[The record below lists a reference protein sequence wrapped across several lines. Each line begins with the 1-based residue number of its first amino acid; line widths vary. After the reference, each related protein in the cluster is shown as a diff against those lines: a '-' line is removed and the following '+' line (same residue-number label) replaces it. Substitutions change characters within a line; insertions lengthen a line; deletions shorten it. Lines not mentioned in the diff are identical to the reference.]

1 MRYQYD
7 STVRAVRVPSLR
19 ISLPLAL
26 VIIRPAVQNK
36 LVPTRTAPDGTPHR
50 ARPPRA
56 PRPHSRSCDAAAM
69 ALGGVLALARRRSL
83 ARLAR
88 PRAVATAIAPSRD
101 HDRDDLQQQQ
111 HRHHHPPR
119 RRARA
124 FVVSPFALEPPP
136 PAPPP
141 ATPPRAWSSRG
152 FAASAGAPG
161 PPTATT
167 PGTPGTPAAA
177 AAADAPLP
185 LVIDARSES
194 ELEDAVARASRAG
207 TTVVFDFYANWCGPC
222 KVLTPKLEAL
232 VRADAA
238 EAEAEAEASAS
249 SNPTTPPSTSG
260 ARPSAR
266 GAHPLAVLVKVDVD
280 ALPGVSDQLRIK
292 SLPTVMLFSRGR
304 FLDQFE
310 GVLPDD
316 ALAAYVAKAKALA
329 LETRAGGGG
338 PDVRTDVD
346 RTSGDFGD
354 ASPSAP
360 SPPPPPLDA
369 AGEVAAAHEAL
380 RAAVADGALAKAAAD
395 AASAA
400 AGAGGGASA
409 GEGESSEA
417 ARFASAAIARA
428 LDPSMHAGPATR
440 AEAYAAAAIIGLLGG
455 GEEAGSSAR
464 GADAAGARAAMA
476 AARAEIDGTFPE
488 PDAVTRA
495 GALVELFLEE
505 AEGAAAEAA
514 EVEGEAA
521 EAAAA
526 EAAAEEAAEGGARA
540 AASGL
545 LRSARA
551 AALRGDFEAAVAD
564 ALGAV
569 KKGERE
575 RGRAACVRLFEA
587 LGHAHPLTVSG
598 RKKLSNVWFL

>member
-1 MRYQYD
+1 M
-7 STVRAVRVPSLR
+7 
-19 ISLPLAL
+19 
-26 VIIRPAVQNK
+26 
-36 LVPTRTAPDGTPHR
+36 
-50 ARPPRA
+50 
-56 PRPHSRSCDAAAM
+56 
-69 ALGGVLALARRRSL
+69 
-83 ARLAR
+83 
-88 PRAVATAIAPSRD
+88 
-101 HDRDDLQQQQ
+101 
-111 HRHHHPPR
+111 
-119 RRARA
+119 
-124 FVVSPFALEPPP
+124 
-136 PAPPP
+136 
-141 ATPPRAWSSRG
+141 
-152 FAASAGAPG
+152 
-161 PPTATT
+161 
-167 PGTPGTPAAA
+167 
-177 AAADAPLP
+177 
-185 LVIDARSES
+185 IDARSES

-238 EAEAEAEASAS
+238 EAEAEAEASPS
-249 SNPTTPPSTSG
+249 SNPTTPSTSG

-338 PDVRTDVD
+338 PEVRTDVD

-354 ASPSAP
+354 APPSAP
-360 SPPPPPLDA
+360 PPPPPPLDA

-380 RAAVADGALAKAAAD
+380 RAAVADGALAKAAA
-395 AASAA
+395 AAAAAAA
-400 AGAGGGASA
+400 AGGGGASA

-455 GEEAGSSAR
+455 GGGGEAAGSSAR

-495 GALVELFLEE
+495 GALVDLFLEE
-505 AEGAAAEAA
+505 AEGAAGG
-514 EVEGEAA
+514 GEAA
-521 EAAAA
+521 EAAA
-526 EAAAEEAAEGGARA
+526 EAAEGGARA

>member
-1 MRYQYD
+1 
-7 STVRAVRVPSLR
+7 
-19 ISLPLAL
+19 
-26 VIIRPAVQNK
+26 
-36 LVPTRTAPDGTPHR
+36 
-50 ARPPRA
+50 
-56 PRPHSRSCDAAAM
+56 M
-69 ALGGVLALARRRSL
+69 ALGGVFALARRRSL

-101 HDRDDLQQQQ
+101 HDRDDHRHQQQ
-111 HRHHHPPR
+111 HRHHRPPR

-161 PPTATT
+161 SPTAT
-167 PGTPGTPAAA
+167 TPGTPAAA

-238 EAEAEAEASAS
+238 EAEAEAEASPS
-249 SNPTTPPSTSG
+249 SNPTTTPSTSG

-316 ALAAYVAKAKALA
+316 ALAVYVAKAKALA
-329 LETRAGGGG
+329 LETRAGRGG
-338 PDVRTDVD
+338 PEVRTDVD

-354 ASPSAP
+354 APPSAP
-360 SPPPPPLDA
+360 PPPPPPLDA

-395 AASAA
+395 AAAA
-400 AGAGGGASA
+400 AGGGGGGAPPGPSP
-409 GEGESSEA
+409 SS
-417 ARFASAAIARA
+417 
-428 LDPSMHAGPATR
+428 PHAC
-440 AEAYAAAAIIGLLGG
+440 IC
-455 GEEAGSSAR
+455 R
-464 GADAAGARAAMA
+464 GAVVAHSL
-476 AARAEIDGTFPE
+476 GT
-488 PDAVTRA
+488 
-495 GALVELFLEE
+495 LI
-505 AEGAAAEAA
+505 
-514 EVEGEAA
+514 
-521 EAAAA
+521 
-526 EAAAEEAAEGGARA
+526 
-540 AASGL
+540 
-545 LRSARA
+545 
-551 AALRGDFEAAVAD
+551 
-564 ALGAV
+564 
-569 KKGERE
+569 
-575 RGRAACVRLFEA
+575 
-587 LGHAHPLTVSG
+587 
-598 RKKLSNVWFL
+598 

>member
-1 MRYQYD
+1 
-7 STVRAVRVPSLR
+7 
-19 ISLPLAL
+19 
-26 VIIRPAVQNK
+26 
-36 LVPTRTAPDGTPHR
+36 
-50 ARPPRA
+50 
-56 PRPHSRSCDAAAM
+56 M
-69 ALGGVLALARRRSL
+69 ALGGVFALARRRSL

-111 HRHHHPPR
+111 HRHHRPPR

-238 EAEAEAEASAS
+238 EAEAEAEASPS
-249 SNPTTPPSTSG
+249 SNPTTTPSTSG

-455 GEEAGSSAR
+455 GGGGEEADSSAR

-505 AEGAAAEAA
+505 AEGAAGGGEAEAEAA
-514 EVEGEAA
+514 EA
-521 EAAAA
+521 
-526 EAAAEEAAEGGARA
+526 EAAEGGARA

>member
-7 STVRAVRVPSLR
+7 SMVRAVLVPS
-19 ISLPLAL
+19 ISLCCSRAAHHPSSSTAKQA
-26 VIIRPAVQNK
+26 RSDAHGAG
-36 LVPTRTAPDGTPHR
+36 RHTAPR
-50 ARPPRA
+50 ASSSCPAPP
-56 PRPHSRSCDAAAM
+56 SRSCDAAAM
-69 ALGGVLALARRRSL
+69 ALGGVFALARRRSL

-101 HDRDDLQQQQ
+101 HDRDDHRHHQ
-111 HRHHHPPR
+111 RHHHPPR

-152 FAASAGAPG
+152 LAASAGAPG

-194 ELEDAVARASRAG
+194 ELEDAVARAARAG

-238 EAEAEAEASAS
+238 EAKAEAEASPS
-249 SNPTTPPSTSG
+249 SNPNPTTPSTGG

-266 GAHPLAVLVKVDVD
+266 PPGAHPLAVLVKVDVD

-338 PDVRTDVD
+338 PEVRTDVD

-354 ASPSAP
+354 ASPSA
-360 SPPPPPLDA
+360 PPPPPLDA

-380 RAAVADGALAKAAAD
+380 RAAVAGGALAKAAA
-395 AASAA
+395 AAAAAA
-400 AGAGGGASA
+400 AGGGGGASA
-409 GEGESSEA
+409 GEGEASEA

-455 GEEAGSSAR
+455 GGGGEAGSSAS
-464 GADAAGARAAMA
+464 GTDAAGARAAIA

-505 AEGAAAEAA
+505 AEGAAGG
-514 EVEGEAA
+514 GEAA
-521 EAAAA
+521 EAA
-526 EAAAEEAAEGGARA
+526 EAEAAEGGARA